1 MRAQS
6 IYISSRLV
14 LLIMF
19 LVTTVF
25 ARGSQPQS
33 TCLSW
38 ISGGKILVK
47 SRRKWKMFGGDTL
60 EDGVIGYVD
69 GCYLLVSRPGGS
81 LSQEERRNNKFFA
94 VLRIT
99 VENFVPRS

>member
-1 MRAQS
+1 
-6 IYISSRLV
+6 
-14 LLIMF
+14 
-19 LVTTVF
+19 
-25 ARGSQPQS
+25 
-33 TCLSW
+33 
-38 ISGGKILVK
+38 
-47 SRRKWKMFGGDTL
+47 MFGGDTL